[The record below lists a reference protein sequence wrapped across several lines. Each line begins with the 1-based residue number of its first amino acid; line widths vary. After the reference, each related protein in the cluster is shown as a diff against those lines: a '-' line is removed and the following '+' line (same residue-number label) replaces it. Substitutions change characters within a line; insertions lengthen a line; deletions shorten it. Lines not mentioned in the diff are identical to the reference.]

1 MSDSSQPHGL
11 QPTRLLRPWDFPG
24 KSTGVGCHC
33 LLHSLLVSVFK
44 EKIQNNSGI
53 AVAVCPFCDPGK
65 VQHVHFLRA
74 DCFCLRLW
82 ELTLVLWPV
91 YMRGT
96 GWRGSVVHQA
106 PWSLQGQGQLHW
118 LASVAAINDHELLG

>member
-1 MSDSSQPHGL
+1 MMNPFHQASEIPKMNLSGILNNDKHGN
-11 QPTRLLRPWDFPG
+11 
-24 KSTGVGCHC
+24 
-33 LLHSLLVSVFK
+33 FK

-74 DCFCLRLW
+74 DCFSLRLW

-91 YMRGT
+91 YLRGT
-96 GWRGSVVHQA
+96 GWHGSVVHQA